1 MKITRVHS
9 VAAIQPIQ
17 RAQQSHFNYYI
28 AQYRQ
33 ISTCIEL
40 ISCVFVHQKLTNIL
54 KKKKQFGTTK
64 MAKIRNKVARC
75 AAKVGKNV
83 EVQKIFVGEQ
93 MGTHLQT

>member
-1 MKITRVHS
+1 MHRVNI
-9 VAAIQPIQ
+9 VRICTPEINQ
-17 RAQQSHFNYYI
+17 YI
-28 AQYRQ
+28 
-33 ISTCIEL
+33 EE
-40 ISCVFVHQKLTNIL
+40 
-54 KKKKQFGTTK
+54 KKQFGTTK